1 MNKDDNAKVV
11 CCTHPHTEYCNGCTM
26 FRQCD
31 GNTEQL
37 VRENLA
43 KGFRQTPER
52 RFALIKAD
60 FGERLFI
67 IGSNNRVE
75 RAYYNDEQ
83 EVYRHD

>member
-1 MNKDDNAKVV
+1 MNKDTNAKVV
-11 CCTHPHTEYCNGCTM
+11 CCTHPHTEHCKGCTM
-26 FRQCD
+26 SRQCD

-67 IGSNNRVE
+67 IGVNNRVE